1 MSFSK
6 GLEMDA
12 ISERLNAPIILI
24 IYLKLA
30 SLLFLLY
37 SFTYSYTHVE
47 ITLKSFIFS
56 LTRSPKSITDRLR
69 FVVVEL
75 GLHFGSY
82 KFFDK
87 LITLVIYFVIL
98 AFFGSAIT
106 LCGILP
112 SLEAENVARVKC
124 IETAQEL
131 IA

>member
-1 MSFSK
+1 
-6 GLEMDA
+6 MDA

-75 GLHFGSY
+75 GLHFGSS

-106 LCGILP
+106 LCGIFP